1 MKKLLALVLALV
13 MTMSLVTISNAA
25 FKDADEISYKEAVEV
40 MNAVGVLIGDE
51 NQNFNAKDTLTR
63 AQAAKIIAY
72 LDLGGKTAD
81 AIKGTGTVFS
91 DVKATDWFA
100 GFVEYCAGAGYVA
113 GVGDKKFAPNEKVT
127 GVQFAKMLLCALGYS
142 AEIEGY
148 TGADYTIAIARD
160 ANKVELYDGLSI
172 AASAN
177 LTREQAAQMALN
189 ALKAT
194 CVEYKGGT
202 NISTSDGT
210 KVVINAERENS
221 AAIAGKDYLT
231 TNNSDDLQ
239 LAEKLYGNDL
249 KLNKSGETAFGAKA
263 NTWTYKGKEVGTYA
277 ATADA
282 TLSNEVTYGDLYTA
296 IGSTAVKQLGT
307 LTVKVDGKPET
318 VTAAN
323 IVKGSDGALK
333 NTSNVALTGNGATTS
348 VYVTYVSGATPVY
361 NVTVVVVNTYAG
373 QISGVT
379 KATASADRYVSITN
393 KGDAITLANSGKYET
408 ESFAKDDI
416 VLYTAAWNSTN
427 SNYEVKTAVAATK
440 VAAAEV
446 TAIKAA
452 KNFTA
457 AGTTYKYAKTFLDAN
472 YLDNTDLGDA
482 YDIYVDANGYV
493 VYLDLYNGAVSF
505 DNYLVITADGKQGI
519 DNDIIA
525 NAVKMD
531 GTMVSSIKLGKLNG
545 TKINQTTNNDVALAG
560 GVTAVKVA
568 LNTLYSFTVASDG
581 KYNLKT
587 VAAPYAAAAITPD
600 VVKPVDG
607 VDYNLYNGTT
617 NVGDGYSAN
626 AATTFVV
633 YNTTEKE
640 VKVYT
645 GIDAMVNVKAA
656 SAMAVLTK
664 TGSTTAKLVYV
675 AATDANIASNTASA
689 KDFVY
694 ILGAPVQTKSGDDV
708 IYTYDAIVNGEVTTI
723 ASKDLGS
730 LAEKTLYVVKSY
742 DGSYIK
748 TADPYN
754 SAHVTDYTFVG
765 TGALA
770 DGTKVE
776 YSDSVL
782 KIASSAYVVASDCS
796 VFVIDKDANVTNGTV
811 DGVAQDNAKNDKYF
825 LVIKTNNNVDK
836 VVSIYLQEG

>member
-25 FKDADEISYKEAVEV
+25 FKDADKISNKEAVDV
-40 MNAVGVLIGDE
+40 MAAVGVLAGYDNGE
-51 NQNFNAKDTLTR
+51 FGATDTLTR

-160 ANKVELYDGLSI
+160 ANKNELFNALSI
-172 AASAN
+172 VTSAN

-194 CVEYKGGT
+194 VVEYRGGT
-202 NISTSDGT
+202 SVSTSDGT
-210 KVVINAERENS
+210 KVTVGATRIES
-221 AAIAGKDYLT
+221 AANGKEYLAGDT
-231 TNNSDDLQ
+231 SANLQ
-239 LAEKLYGNDL
+239 LAEKLYGSDL
-249 KLNKSGETAFGAKA
+249 KLDKRDATAFGDTA
-263 NTWTYKGKEVGTYA
+263 NTWSYKGKEIGTYA
-277 ATADA
+277 VTADA

-296 IGSTAVKQLGT
+296 IGSTAVKQLRT

-333 NTSNVALTGNGATTS
+333 NTSNVALTGNGTKTA
-348 VYVTYVSGATPVY
+348 VYVTYISASQNY
-361 NVTVVVVNTYAG
+361 DVTVVVVNTYAG

-408 ESFAKDDI
+408 ESFAKNDI

-505 DNYLVITADGKQGI
+505 DNYLVITKYGTAGLDADP
-519 DNDIIA
+519 IA
-525 NAVKMD
+525 NVVKMD
-531 GTMVSSIKLGKLNG
+531 GTMASSVKLGKVDG
-545 TKINQTTNNDVALAG
+545 KT
-560 GVTAVKVA
+560 VTGSAASKADGKVVE
-568 LNTLYSFTVASDG
+568 NTLYSFTVASDG
-581 KYNLKT
+581 KYNLKS
-587 VAAPYAAAAITPD
+587 VAAPYADAAITPD
-600 VVKPVDG
+600 VVKTVSG
-607 VDYNLYNGTT
+607 VNYNLYNGTT

-645 GIDAMVNVKAA
+645 GIDAMVNVKTAA
-656 SAMAVLTK
+656 NIVVLTK
-664 TGSTTAKLVYV
+664 TGSTTAKLVFV
-675 AATDANIASNTASA
+675 AAADANIASNTASA

-723 ASKDLGS
+723 ASKDLDAS
-730 LAEKTLYVVKSY
+730 TLTAKTLFVVKSY

-754 SAHVTDYTFVG
+754 TASVTDYTFVG

>member
-160 ANKVELYDGLSI
+160 ANKNELYDGLSI
-172 AASAN
+172 STSAN

-189 ALKAT
+189 ALKDT
-194 CVEYKGGT
+194 CVEYRGGT
-202 NISTSDGT
+202 SVSTSDGT
-210 KVVINAERENS
+210 KVTVGATRYES
-221 AAIAGKDYLT
+221 AANGKEYLAGGT
-231 TNNSDDLQ
+231 SDDLQ
-239 LAEKLYGNDL
+239 LAEKLYGSDL
-249 KLNKSGETAFGAKA
+249 KLEKNGETAFGAKA

-333 NTSNVALTGNGATTS
+333 NTSDVALTGNGTTTS

-427 SNYEVKTAVAATK
+427 SNYEVKTAVAADK
-440 VAAAEV
+440 IAAAEV

-457 AGTTYKYAKTFLDAN
+457 AGNTYKYAKTFLDAN
-472 YLDNTDLGDA
+472 YLANTDLGDA

-505 DNYLVITADGKQGI
+505 DNYLVITKYGTDGLDADP
-519 DNDIIA
+519 IA
-525 NAVKMD
+525 NVVKMD
-531 GTMVSSIKLGKLNG
+531 GTMASSVKLGK
-545 TKINQTTNNDVALAG
+545 
-560 GVTAVKVA
+560 
-568 LNTLYSFTVASDG
+568 
-581 KYNLKT
+581 
-587 VAAPYAAAAITPD
+587 
-600 VVKPVDG
+600 VDG
-607 VDYNLYNGTT
+607 L
-617 NVGDGYSAN
+617 
-626 AATTFVV
+626 
-633 YNTTEKE
+633 
-640 VKVYT
+640 
-645 GIDAMVNVKAA
+645 
-656 SAMAVLTK
+656 
-664 TGSTTAKLVYV
+664 
-675 AATDANIASNTASA
+675 
-689 KDFVY
+689 
-694 ILGAPVQTKSGDDV
+694 
-708 IYTYDAIVNGEVTTI
+708 
-723 ASKDLGS
+723 S
-730 LAEKTLYVVKSY
+730 L
-742 DGSYIK
+742 I
-748 TADPYN
+748 
-754 SAHVTDYTFVG
+754 H
-765 TGALA
+765 
-770 DGTKVE
+770 
-776 YSDSVL
+776 
-782 KIASSAYVVASDCS
+782 I
-796 VFVIDKDANVTNGTV
+796 
-811 DGVAQDNAKNDKYF
+811 
-825 LVIKTNNNVDK
+825 
-836 VVSIYLQEG
+836 